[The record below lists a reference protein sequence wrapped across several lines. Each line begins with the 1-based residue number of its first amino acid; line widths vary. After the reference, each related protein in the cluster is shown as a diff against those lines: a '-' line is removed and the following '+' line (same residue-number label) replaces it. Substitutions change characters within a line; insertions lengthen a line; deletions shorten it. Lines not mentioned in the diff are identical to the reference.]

1 MNGVEAQVARI
12 LSLGTRIAVGLLAAG
27 SVLLVAS
34 GTSPLEP
41 RWLPLDPASLP
52 ADLLA
57 LRPTAFLWLGLVAT
71 IGTPL
76 LRVAAATWG
85 FRRAGDRR
93 LAALGVA
100 VLIVIALAVVAGS
113 LPA

>member
-1 MNGVEAQVARI
+1 MIRVEARVARI
-12 LSLGTRIAVGLLAAG
+12 LSLGTRLAVGLLAAG

-41 RWLPLDPASLP
+41 RWPPFDPASLP
-52 ADLLA
+52 ADLVA
-57 LRPTAFLWLGLVAT
+57 LWPTAFLWLGLVAT

-85 FRRAGDRR
+85 FRQAGDRR

-113 LPA
+113 LAG